1 MKGDD
6 KMSRLNR
13 RELLGTGLLGISAA
27 TCAQAVRAENP
38 DGNDSS
44 AKLAP
49 LLTFFGNAESAI
61 KRYVSLFKNS
71 KLVTLDRYGAEGPGT
86 EGTVRIADFILCGQ
100 RILCIDSPIKHEW
113 NFTPAIS
120 LYVEDPEVAVIKRYF
135 ETLSNQGQVL
145 MPLAEYPFSK
155 QFGWVQDQFGVSWQL
170 SAVESLGESE

>member
-1 MKGDD
+1 
-6 KMSRLNR
+6 MSRLNR
-13 RELLGTGLLGISAA
+13 RELLGKGLLGVTAAASTRAASAEI
-27 TCAQAVRAENP
+27 QDDNK
-38 DGNDSS
+38 SS

-61 KRYVSLFKNS
+61 ELYVSLFKNS
-71 KLVTLDRYGAEGPGT
+71 KLVTLDRYGPEGPGT
-86 EGTVRIADFILCGQ
+86 EGKVRIADFVLCGQ
-100 RILCIDSPIKHEW
+100 RILCIDSPIKHQWE
-113 NFTPAIS
+113 FTPAIS

-170 SAVESLGESE
+170 SAVE